1 MSAVQLDAGIIAA
14 GLGTRLSASHPGLPK
29 PLVPLAG
36 KPLCHWIA
44 GSLKGAGASRIT
56 LLHNSSGRAIRES
69 LSRGFPEVRW
79 TFLEADT
86 ASSWES
92 FRLVSRRLAENAE
105 AFVMSTVDAIIPP
118 AETRRFADACAGAE
132 AGLALTSFVDDE
144 KPLWADV
151 DEKGKVTALGDR
163 ASRRAHV
170 TSGLYY
176 MTRAAVRRM
185 PEAARFTALRQFLG
199 HLVDSGGLVH
209 GHVLGKTLDVDR
221 PEDVAQAERF
231 LVGASW

>member
-1 MSAVQLDAGIIAA
+1 MSLQAGIIAA
-14 GLGTRLSASHPGLPK
+14 GLGTRLSGSHPGLPK

-44 GSLKGAGASRIT
+44 GSLRRAGVDDIT
-56 LLHNSSGRAIRES
+56 VLHNSSGRAVRES
-69 LSRGFPEVRW
+69 LSRGFSDVRW

-92 FRLVSRRLAENAE
+92 FRLVCRALAGRSDR
-105 AFVMSTVDAIIPP
+105 FLMSTVDAIVPP
-118 AETRRFADACAGAE
+118 AEMARFAQGCAEAKAE

-144 KPLWADV
+144 KPLWAETDAA
-151 DEKGKVTALGDR
+151 GRVTALGER
-163 ASRRAHV
+163 CAKRGLV

-176 MTRAAVRRM
+176 MTAAAVRRM
-185 PEAARFTALRQFLG
+185 PDASRFTALRQFLA
-199 HLVDSGGLVH
+199 HLVDSGAAVA
-209 GHVLGKTLDVDR
+209 GHTLSKTLDVDR

-231 LVGASW
+231 LVGTSW

>member
-1 MSAVQLDAGIIAA
+1 VSLEAGIIAA
-14 GLGTRLSASHPGLPK
+14 GLGTRLAESHPGLPK

-44 GSLKGAGASRIT
+44 GSLKQAGVERIT
-56 LLHNSSGRAIRES
+56 VLHNSSGRAIRDS
-69 LSRGFPEVRW
+69 LTRGLPDVRW

-92 FRLVSRRLAENAE
+92 FRLVSRTLAESADC
-105 AFVMSTVDAIIPP
+105 FLMSTVDAIVPP
-118 AETRRFADACAGAE
+118 AETRRFAQACAAAKAE

-144 KPLWADV
+144 KPLWSQLDASGRV
-151 DEKGKVTALGDR
+151 AALGDR
-163 ASRRAHV
+163 CSKRELV

-176 MTRAAVRRM
+176 MTASAARRM
-185 PEAARFTALRQFLG
+185 PEAGRFTALRQFLG
-199 HLVDSGGLVH
+199 HLVDSGANVH